1 MDWTVSEHSFEPW
14 RITANGN
21 KYMTGNG
28 YMGFRGV
35 LEEFGKEQLA
45 AVTLAGVYDRAGEK
59 WREPV
64 NAPNGLYTLIT
75 SDGIKLSVLEI
86 EPLEHTQ
93 RLDLRSAVHRRETVF
108 GVREGGR
115 LTLTAERF
123 ASMDQLHLL
132 AARWTLHC
140 TADCRIEITT
150 GIDGAVWDING
161 SHLLEQQSRSAGGG
175 LLSTAVTGELGL
187 PVAVAELTEFS
198 LAEQGTVM
206 DIDIITDM
214 GRALRH
220 ISFDAKAGETYE
232 WYKYAAVF
240 TGLDAEDGTGEGSPD
255 DWAVQTVQA
264 AAATGYAG
272 LLEAHRCK
280 WAERWSRSDC
290 VIEGDEEAQFALRY
304 SMYQLLI
311 IAPTK
316 SEKVSIP
323 ARGLSGQVYKGAVFW
338 DTEMFMLP
346 FFLHSDPGIARN
358 LMMYRIHTL
367 DGARRKAA
375 EYGYLGAFYAWES
388 QDTGDDACTLF
399 NVNDVFTGR
408 PMRTYFRDKQIHI
421 SADVVH
427 GIWQYVTFTGDD
439 SILADG
445 GAEVIW
451 ECARFFYSYAHYNP
465 VKRRYELL
473 DVTGPDE
480 YHERVNNNAFTSA
493 MVQETLK
500 IALRTAE
507 RLQDK
512 YPAVYNGLAE
522 PYSDGPFLDEF
533 TAMLA
538 QLYVPQPDPDT
549 LVIEQFDRYL
559 QLEDV
564 SLAELKARVIHP
576 NEYWGGGN
584 GLAATT
590 RILKQADVVLMLH
603 LFKSR
608 FSREV
613 KQANW
618 EFYEPRTEHGSSLS
632 ACIYALAATDIGLPD
647 WGYPYFMRTATV
659 DLTGESKQY
668 VGDLYIGGT
677 HPAANGGAWMAA
689 VLGFA
694 GVRFDG
700 QIVTLKPSLPETWSS
715 IELPVILRGGSFRLQ
730 IGREEITV
738 TAAPGNSESISF
750 AGFGSEAVPCP
761 PGAILE
767 LASQSNQRGV

>member
-1 MDWTVSEHSFEPW
+1 
-14 RITANGN
+14 
-21 KYMTGNG
+21 
-28 YMGFRGV
+28 
-35 LEEFGKEQLA
+35 
-45 AVTLAGVYDRAGEK
+45 
-59 WREPV
+59 
-64 NAPNGLYTLIT
+64 
-75 SDGIKLSVLEI
+75 
-86 EPLEHTQ
+86 
-93 RLDLRSAVHRRETVF
+93 
-108 GVREGGR
+108 
-115 LTLTAERF
+115 
-123 ASMDQLHLL
+123 
-132 AARWTLHC
+132 
-140 TADCRIEITT
+140 
-150 GIDGAVWDING
+150 
-161 SHLLEQQSRSAGGG
+161 
-175 LLSTAVTGELGL
+175 
-187 PVAVAELTEFS
+187 
-198 LAEQGTVM
+198 
-206 DIDIITDM
+206 
-214 GRALRH
+214 
-220 ISFDAKAGETYE
+220 
-232 WYKYAAVF
+232 
-240 TGLDAEDGTGEGSPD
+240 
-255 DWAVQTVQA
+255 
-264 AAATGYAG
+264 
-272 LLEAHRCK
+272 
-280 WAERWSRSDC
+280 
-290 VIEGDEEAQFALRY
+290 
-304 SMYQLLI
+304 
-311 IAPTK
+311 
-316 SEKVSIP
+316 
-323 ARGLSGQVYKGAVFW
+323 
-338 DTEMFMLP
+338 
-346 FFLHSDPGIARN
+346 
-358 LMMYRIHTL
+358 MYRIHTL
-367 DGARRKAA
+367 DGARRKAS

-427 GIWQYVTFTGDD
+427 GLWQYVTFTGDD

-451 ECARFFYSYAHYNP
+451 ECARFFYSYAYYNP
-465 VKRRYELL
+465 VKQRYELL

-493 MVQETLK
+493 TVQETLK
-500 IALRTAE
+500 IALQTAE

-512 YPAVYNGLAE
+512 YPAVYNSLVESYA
-522 PYSDGPFLDEF
+522 DGPFLDEF

-584 GLAATT
+584 GLAAAT

-603 LFKSR
+603 QFRDRYSK
-608 FSREV
+608 EV

-632 ACIYALAATDIGLPD
+632 ACIYALVAADIGLPD

-677 HPAANGGAWMAA
+677 HPAANGGAWMAV

-700 QIVTLKPSLPETWSS
+700 LTVTLKPSLPETWSS
-715 IELPVILRGGSFRLQ
+715 IELPVILRGGSFRLR

-738 TAAPGNSESISF
+738 TAAPGNNEAVSF
-750 AGFGSEAVPCP
+750 AGFGGEAVPCP

-767 LASQSNQRGV
+767 LASESNQRGS